1 MNRPH
6 DPLDPLDPRDSEDDL
21 KRLWRSQAAPVT
33 EFAVDELRR
42 AAVRFRRR
50 VAWRNGIEYIACA
63 GVALVFALQL
73 VAFPYP
79 LMRAGSVLVIAGA
92 LVVAWQLHARASTQ
106 PTPEDRGQRTWVD
119 YHRHQLE
126 RQRDALRSV
135 ALWYIGPWVP
145 GLVVIRWSVETE
157 LRVDASLVRGLVAS
171 LAIAVVLVAVVIVN
185 RIAARKL
192 QQRIDRL
199 DEEAR

>member
-6 DPLDPLDPRDSEDDL
+6 APLDPLDPRDPDDDL
-21 KRLWRSQAAPVT
+21 KRLWRSQAPPVP

-42 AAVRFRRR
+42 AAVRFQRH
-50 VAWRNGIEYIACA
+50 VAWRNAIEYIGCA
-63 GVALVFALQL
+63 GVALAFALYM
-73 VAFPYP
+73 VAFPFP
-79 LMRAGSVLVIAGA
+79 LMRVSSMLFIAGA
-92 LVVAWQLHARASTQ
+92 IVVAWQLNARASTQ

-119 YHRHQLE
+119 YQRRQLE

-145 GLVVIRWSVETE
+145 GFVVFGWSVATE
-157 LRVDASLVRGLVAS
+157 LRVDTSLARGLVAN